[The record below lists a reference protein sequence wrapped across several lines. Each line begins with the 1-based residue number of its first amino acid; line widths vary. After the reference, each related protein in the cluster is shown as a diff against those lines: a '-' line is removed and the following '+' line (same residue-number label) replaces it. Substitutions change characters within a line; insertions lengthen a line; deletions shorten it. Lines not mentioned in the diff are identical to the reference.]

1 MELKE
6 VLSRIAADGVE
17 LVRFE
22 QTDLHG
28 DRDRR
33 LACCTPHVSGFNGGL
48 AHQSRRDKQ
57 TNIEWSNISS
67 SIMMA

>member
-33 LACCTPHVSGFNGGL
+33 LACCTPHVTGF
-48 AHQSRRDKQ
+48 KQ
-57 TNIEWSNISS
+57 WADSS
-67 SIMMA
+67 LSP